1 MSVERKKI
9 LEMLAAGKI
18 SADEAEKLMEK
29 LEDGSSASSSGT
41 SSRSEVRS
49 GGARA
54 FVFSAGGSGDGDE
67 AATSSAPTATA
78 TASRSG
84 GDRPRYL
91 RIVVESSDGDN
102 VNIRIPLKL
111 VRTGLALSTMVPKDA
126 NEKLHDHGVD
136 LSKLSQLNDEEIIQ
150 AIRDLK
156 VDVDSS
162 DGDKVR
168 IFCE

>member
-29 LEDGSSASSSGT
+29 LDEGSSTG
-41 SSRSEVRS
+41 SETRS
-49 GGARA
+49 GGARG
-54 FVFSAGGSGDGDE
+54 FVFSAGGSSDDGE
-67 AATSSAPTATA
+67 SVASSVPTATA
-78 TASRSG
+78 TASHGSG
-84 GDRPRYL
+84 GRPRYL
-91 RIVVESSDGDN
+91 RIVVDSSDGDN

-111 VRTGLALSTMVPKDA
+111 VKTGLALSTMVPKDA

-136 LSKLSQLNDEEIIQ
+136 LSKLSQLNDDEILE
-150 AIRDLK
+150 AIRELQ

-162 DGDKVR
+162 DGDTVR